1 MDAIATIKDTLQ
13 AKIGATI
20 VEIIDRSEQH
30 KHHKGRMN
38 APVGSG
44 HYDAIVVA
52 DGFVGKT
59 MMQQHRMVYEALADQ
74 MQTSIHALS
83 LKTYTLEQWQE
94 RI

>member
-1 MDAIATIKDTLQ
+1 MDAISTIKDTLQ